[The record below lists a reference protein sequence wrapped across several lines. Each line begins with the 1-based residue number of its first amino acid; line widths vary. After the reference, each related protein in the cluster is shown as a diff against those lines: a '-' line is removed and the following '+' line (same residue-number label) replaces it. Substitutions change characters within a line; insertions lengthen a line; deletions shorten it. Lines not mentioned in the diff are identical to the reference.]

1 MPKRVKKLS
10 DKSVLAPEGYR
21 RTSFNLKTD
30 IFLKLRGLSASTRKT
45 GGVIL
50 EELIENYGDQIES
63 LDNVVPIASEP
74 DLLDGFIDVSCARKS
89 PVTYVDP
96 KTIGLNANGK
106 ASNTVICLGEDIW
119 KELGYKEGDA
129 VSLLLNG
136 TQAAIVRGG
145 IRILSK
151 TGTQLRANFP
161 KIIITEE
168 GHRIRPTI
176 KDGIIFFDIP
186 ESAEIKNLEFR

>member
-1 MPKRVKKLS
+1 M
-10 DKSVLAPEGYR
+10 
-21 RTSFNLKTD
+21 
-30 IFLKLRGLSASTRKT
+30 
-45 GGVIL
+45 IL
-50 EELIENYGDQIES
+50 EELIEKYGDQIES

-74 DLLDGFIDVSCARKS
+74 DLLEDFIDVSCARKS
-89 PVTYVDP
+89 PATYVDP
-96 KTIGLNANGK
+96 KTIGLNANSKGT
-106 ASNTVICLGEDIW
+106 STIICLGEDIW
-119 KELGYKEGDA
+119 KELGYKEGDM

-145 IRILSK
+145 IRVLSK

-161 KIIITEE
+161 KIIITKE

-176 KDGIIFFDIP
+176 KGGIIFFDIP